1 MSDHSSWLISIP
13 SQGISVS
20 SHGKEQ
26 ILKFFADEVAFY
38 NSLAISGFNIVFANT
53 GYGSVELT
61 PIAVD
66 QLSKISQEIK
76 ADKTTLL
83 EQYIEDAKAGTILV
97 GASPTGQR
105 IKKLKESDV
114 ASASML
120 ACILSSKWLKTNQ
133 ITARDII
140 SLFRAIAFA
149 NPANHG
155 FDNLVDAS
163 QAARDS
169 KEARELSRKSAAK
182 LEEFIAEKRQLIL
195 DLESLYRTQLTI
207 QEPAISWENIAR
219 RKTRVWVGWLGFF
232 GIMVVAPLV
241 AALYFWGPVSESIIK
256 LTASTNGGISIS
268 GLAAIS
274 IPALFYAWLLKN
286 ISRVF
291 IQNLNLADDA
301 AHRRS
306 LALTYMGL
314 LRDEQHPATD
324 QDRAIILNA
333 LFRPIPPQNADE
345 GPPTGL
351 IELIKSK

>member
-1 MSDHSSWLISIP
+1 MPDNSSWLINIP

-20 SHGKEQ
+20 SHGKDQ
-26 ILKFFADEVAFY
+26 ILQFFEREADFY
-38 NSLAISGFNIVFANT
+38 RALAINNFNVVFANNS
-53 GYGSVELT
+53 YGSVELT
-61 PIAVD
+61 APALD
-66 QLSKISQEIK
+66 QLSKISQEIN
-76 ADKTTLL
+76 AGKTALL
-83 EQYIEDAKAGTILV
+83 DQYIADAKAGTILV

-105 IKKLKESDV
+105 IRKLKELDGNAATMV
-114 ASASML
+114 AA
-120 ACILSSKWLKTNQ
+120 ILSPKWLKTNHS
-133 ITARDII
+133 TARDMIA
-140 SLFRAIAFA
+140 LFRAIAFA
-149 NPANHG
+149 NPTTHG
-155 FDNLVDAS
+155 FDNLIEAS
-163 QAARDS
+163 QATRDS
-169 KEARELSRKSAAK
+169 KEARDLSRNSAAK
-182 LEEFIAEKRQLIL
+182 LEEFITEKKQLIL
-195 DLESLYRTQLTI
+195 ELESLYRTQLTI
-207 QEPAISWENIAR
+207 QEPAISWENIAK
-219 RKTRVWVGWLGFF
+219 RKTRVWVGWLIFF
-232 GIMVVAPLV
+232 GVMVVAPLV
-241 AALYFWGPVSESIIK
+241 AALCFWGPVSESIIK
-256 LTASTNGGISIS
+256 LTSSTNGGVSIS

-345 GPPTGL
+345 GPPVGL